1 MSFRPESKKLFFQII
16 ADLFI
21 LSFVFYLILLWIDRA
36 YKDYVRIY
44 FDSNIIL
51 GIVIVTGAI
60 TVLARARKR
69 KPQ

>member
-1 MSFRPESKKLFFQII
+1 MSLNPEHKKLFFQII

-36 YKDYVRIY
+36 YKDYVSTY
-44 FDSNIIL
+44 FDPNIIL
-51 GIVIVTGAI
+51 GIVIFTGAI
-60 TVLARARKR
+60 TVLARARKV